1 MNRHE
6 FTLGNPKTAKGES
19 LGYLT
24 AILHLAP
31 ASSSGTWN
39 VCPNASPGCIAACL
53 NTSGHGGIFKK
64 GETTNPVLEARKRR
78 TLDLFQN
85 RTAYIEKL
93 KLEIAA
99 LNVKAYRSGLKLVV
113 RPNGT
118 SDLPFLAHALAKSFP
133 DIQFYDYTKIPEP
146 WKRTLPNYHL
156 TFSRSETNQADT
168 MRALHNGVN
177 VAAVFDTPK
186 GKALPATWEGFTV
199 LDGDETDL
207 RFLDA
212 RREKRGYVIGLHAKG
227 RGKKDD
233 SGFVVSTEGLA
244 AVA

>member
-1 MNRHE
+1 MRSE

-31 ASSSGTWN
+31 ADSSGFN
-39 VCPNASPGCIAACL
+39 VCPYASPGCIAACL

-78 TLDLFQN
+78 TLELFAN
-85 RTAYIEKL
+85 RQAYIL
-93 KLEIAA
+93 KLSAEIGS
-99 LNVKAYRSGLKLVV
+99 LKRKAVRMGLQLVV

-118 SDLPFLAHALAKSFP
+118 SDLPFLAHALAKLHQ
-133 DIQFYDYTKIPEP
+133 DVTFYDYTKIPQP

-156 TFSRSETNQADT
+156 TFSRSEINQAET
-168 MRALHNGVN
+168 MLALHNGVN
-177 VAAVFDTPK
+177 VAVVFDTPK
-186 GKALPATWEGFTV
+186 GRPLPETWNGFTV

-207 RFLDA
+207 RFLDK
-212 RREKRGYVIGLHAKG
+212 RREGRGYVIGLHAKG
-227 RGKKDD
+227 RGKKDS
-233 SGFVVSTEGLA
+233 SGFVVNASLRSAIA
-244 AVA
+244 A